1 MSHQCNAFLLLAGGY
16 FLLPISPA
24 TAQMLAAGSQNAP
37 HLQELAPI
45 STNAGHLAQT
55 PAALQ
60 ANPDELEEVTVT
72 SDRNQSRITTSATGR
87 QTPARDVPFSVQT
100 IPRAVIREQD
110 PINFQDA
117 LRNVSGINASTRAN
131 YGFIDNFF
139 IRGLQAEFLRDGV
152 PDAITPINTERSGLF
167 RGFADVERIEVLKG
181 PAGALYGLASS
192 GDNAGAGLV
201 NLITRPFTEKAESE
215 ATFSFGSFGRR
226 LGQLNIGGA
235 SSDGKLLYRLDLGY
249 EEREGYRN
257 QSLYRLEI
265 LPSLQWRIDPK
276 NTLTFDFD
284 YRRINAQPDVP
295 NIPFLPGATSTI
307 FPGERVY
314 RTPLAKAE
322 QEYYR
327 FGLIYDL
334 KIADEVSFTNKFF
347 FTWRSLDLIRNA
359 SDVVTYNVTPSAEF
373 SSGIAIARRLREQSD
388 IDQSFLNRSEFAFDT
403 RFFGADHR
411 ILTGFE
417 YSKINGDT
425 LRYQSGSI
433 GSTAQVNDPTNR
445 LNGDAVCAD
454 GAQDIDTRRV
464 PCLDLFNPVFRESR
478 VARVQANINENRFS
492 VNETFALYLQDQ
504 ITFSEQWKAL
514 VGLRFDSF
522 REAQTRRLEGSNP
535 IRSYDRTV
543 AKINPRIGIVYQPDL
558 NNALYASFASSF
570 SVNGA
575 VVVGNTLTPLP
586 FAASEQYEVGYKG
599 SFFDNRLNLTLALFN
614 ISRLNVVSR
623 LDVNNNPTDPVD
635 QRSRGIELDLI
646 ARPFPQ
652 WTFNIN
658 YAFLDAVTVRGVPLS
673 IENSIGILSPAR
685 SDAQITGV
693 PRHSLNLWTT
703 YDVAPQWKVGLGVN
717 FQDTR
722 FANQDGTGIIPSYVS
737 LDGLI
742 SYTND
747 NYEIQLNVRNL
758 TDSDYYVRGGRG
770 YAGLGEPLSAYT
782 TIRYRF

>member
-1 MSHQCNAFLLLAGGY
+1 MFHHQKACLLLAGSL
-16 FLLPISPA
+16 FLLPTTSSSAQVVA
-24 TAQMLAAGSQNAP
+24 TGPQVAP
-37 HLQELAPI
+37 YLRELAPI
-45 STNAGHLAQT
+45 STNAGQLAQT
-55 PAALQ
+55 VPSLQ
-60 ANPDELEEVTVT
+60 ANPDELDEVTVT
-72 SDRNQSRITTSATGR
+72 RDRNQSRITTSATGI

-110 PINFQDA
+110 PISFQDV

-131 YGFIDNFF
+131 YGFIDNFY
-139 IRGLQAEFLRDGV
+139 IRGFQAEFLRDGV

-226 LGQLNIGGA
+226 AGQLNTGGA
-235 SSDGKLLYRLDLGY
+235 SPDGKLLYRLDLGY
-249 EEREGYRN
+249 EEREGYRS

-265 LPSLQWRIDPK
+265 LPSFQWRIDPK

-284 YRRINAQPDVP
+284 YRRINAEPDIP
-295 NIPFLPGATSTI
+295 GIPFLPGSNGAIAT
-307 FPGERVY
+307 GERLY
-314 RTPLAKAE
+314 RTPFAKAD

-327 FGLIYDL
+327 VGLIYDL
-334 KIADEVSFTNKFF
+334 KIADAVSFTNKFF
-347 FTWRSLDLIRNA
+347 YTRRSLDLIRNA
-359 SDVVTYNVTPSAEF
+359 TDVIAYNVTPSAEF
-373 SSGIAIARRLREQSD
+373 PSGIALARRLREQFD
-388 IDQSFLNRSEFAFDT
+388 IDEAFLNRSEFTFDT

-433 GSTAQVNDPTNR
+433 GSTSQSNDPTNP
-445 LNGDAVCAD
+445 LNGNAVCAD
-454 GAQDIDTRRV
+454 GARNIDTRRV
-464 PCLDLFNPVFRESR
+464 PCIDLFNVVFRESP

-492 VNETFALYLQDQ
+492 VNETFAVYLQDQ

-522 REAQTRRLEGSNP
+522 REAQIRRAEGSTP

-543 AKINPRIGIVYQPDL
+543 AKLNPRIGIVYQPDL
-558 NNALYASFASSF
+558 NNAIYASFASSF
-570 SVNGA
+570 SSNGA
-575 VVVGNTLTPLP
+575 AVVNNVLAPLP
-586 FAASEQYEVGYKG
+586 LASSEQYEVGYKG
-599 SFFDNRLNLTLALFN
+599 SFFGNRLNLTVALFN
-614 ISRLNVVSR
+614 TNRVNVVSR

-646 ARPFPQ
+646 ARPVPE
-652 WTFNIN
+652 WTFNVN
-658 YAFLDAVTVRGVPLS
+658 YAFLDAVTTRGVPLS
-673 IENSIGILSPAR
+673 LDGNIGILSPAR
-685 SDAQITGV
+685 SDTQITGV

-703 YDVAPQWKVGLGVN
+703 YQVAPQWKVGLGFN

-722 FANQDGTGIIPSYVS
+722 FANQDGTGLLPSYAS

-747 NYEIQLNVRNL
+747 NYEIQLNLRNL
-758 TDSDYYVRGGRG
+758 TDSDYYASGGRG
-770 YAGLGEPLSAYT
+770 SARLGEPLSAYG